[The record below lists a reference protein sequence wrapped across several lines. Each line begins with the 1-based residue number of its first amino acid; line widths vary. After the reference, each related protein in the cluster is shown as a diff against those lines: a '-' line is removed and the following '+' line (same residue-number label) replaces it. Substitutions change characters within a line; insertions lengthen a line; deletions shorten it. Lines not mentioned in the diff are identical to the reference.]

1 MASATS
7 LKNYRKIV
15 KSKRHTSDN
24 IIIDQVDPDLI
35 ENGKEEDGKLAR
47 QQSSDLSGKSST
59 SPLKIKPHE

>member
-1 MASATS
+1 VARAAS

-24 IIIDQVDPDLI
+24 IIIDQVDPDMI
-35 ENGKEEDGKLAR
+35 EDVKEEDGKLAR

-59 SPLKIKPHE
+59 SPLKMKPHE